1 MIVRRLYFWTNQFIM
16 AFEINLKDQR
26 PEGSPTPLIKPAAIV
41 YPTLVP
47 KQILITSGGACGYD
61 EVLQK
66 LWTGADGIDV
76 ANAKAS
82 DLGDYRVVQA
92 HICNAGAANLYVAW
106 AIAQSWAQQPSSG
119 NPDQN
124 WPQSSID

>member
-1 MIVRRLYFWTNQFIM
+1 M

-26 PEGSPTPLIKPAAIV
+26 PDGSPTPLITPVAIV

-47 KQILITSGGACGYD
+47 KQILITSGGAFPYD
-61 EVLQK
+61 TVIQK

-76 ANAKAS
+76 ANAKGG
-82 DLGDYRVVQA
+82 DLGDYRIIQIQIVFSGV
-92 HICNAGAANLYVAW
+92 AGMYQAW
-106 AIAQSWAQQPSSG
+106 AIAQSWAQQSSSG